1 MSFMCIYPIQIYLYL
16 LKKSIFSM
24 YFIISKKYFIYTLII
39 KPPSNTNISNKMKT
53 KHKIIIFVYFSC
65 VIVITMLLFSFVFNT
80 ITKRLFG
87 NYPTKTKIYYLEI
100 FLIWL
105 ILAYCMY
112 NLRTNVNH
120 YSKNE
125 LTNYI
130 EKDGEDES
138 NHIDLYKEIDEFEK
152 FDMIIIIGF
161 FAIFIGSTQHTYK
174 EKLSLL
180 NEDIGIISEAF

>member
-1 MSFMCIYPIQIYLYL
+1 MIYLD
-16 LKKSIFSM
+16 KNVIFH
-24 YFIISKKYFIYTLII
+24 YIEKIFIYTLII
-39 KPPSNTNISNKMKT
+39 KPPSNTNIFDKMKT

-80 ITKRLFG
+80 ITKRLFE
-87 NYPTKTKIYYLEI
+87 NYPTKTRIYYLEI

-130 EKDGEDES
+130 EKDGEEDES

-180 NEDIGIISEAF
+180 NEDIGIISEAFG